1 MSLTVDSTW
10 IAIVLLASIRLGA
23 LFVLA
28 PVFGGISMP
37 AQFRAFFVLA
47 LSATLV
53 VGLHLPSTQ
62 VPMEVAPMVLAAV
75 SELTLGAAMAFGLFT
90 AFAAFQFAGKLLD
103 IQIGFSLGT
112 VFDPVTRAQS
122 PLLGSLLNMLA
133 LALFFAL
140 DGHHMLLRGVAYSLE
155 RVPPGALPQNW
166 SLTPFVDQFG
176 AMFIFGITLVA
187 PVVFALLL
195 VDVGLGIVSRTMPQ
209 LNIFTVGIPAKIVV
223 GLLVFASSLTA
234 LAPVMARVFHSAF
247 SYWQQLLN

>member
-1 MSLTVDSTW
+1 MSLTVDSAW
-10 IAIVLLASIRLGA
+10 IAVVLLVSIRLGA

-37 AQFRAFFVLA
+37 AQFRAAFVLA

-53 VGLHLPSTQ
+53 AGLNVPITRMPMDVGPLVIAALS
-62 VPMEVAPMVLAAV
+62 EVA
-75 SELTLGAAMAFGLFT
+75 LGAAMAFGLFT
-90 AFAAFQFAGKLLD
+90 AFGAFQFAGKLLD

-122 PLLGSLLNMLA
+122 PLLGSALNMLA
-133 LALFFAL
+133 LVLFFAL

-155 RVPPGALPQNW
+155 RVPPGNIPQNW
-166 SLTPFVDQFG
+166 SLTPFIDQFG
-176 AMFIFGITLVA
+176 TMFLFGITLVA

-195 VDVGLGIVSRTMPQ
+195 VDVGLGIISRTMPQ
-209 LNIFTVGIPAKIVV
+209 LNIFTIGIPIKIVV
-223 GLLVFASSLTA
+223 GLLVLAASLTA
-234 LAPVMARVFHSAF
+234 LAPVMARVFQTAF